1 MRLQLNSWTKITC
14 YRVKLLF
21 NLIVQENVDEML
33 DPLGNLM
40 TIGEIELW

>member
-1 MRLQLNSWTKITC
+1 MRLQLNSWTKITF